1 MKVTIRG
8 HKVEVTQAQKQF
20 IEEKIAKL
28 EKYFANT
35 EQVEVNVV
43 VKQYDFQSR
52 VEVAIHAEKY
62 VLRAD
67 ERQDDVYAAVDVVL
81 DKLERQIRKHKTK
94 LNKKI
99 KERLPLS
106 DAFFVTSTESESP
119 EKNEVPLVK
128 EKKIELRPMDVEE
141 ALLQLQL
148 IDHDFYFFLE
158 ADTNQP
164 MVVYRRKEGQ
174 FGIIQGE

>member
-8 HKVEVTQAQKQF
+8 HKIEVTEAQKQF
-20 IEEKIAKL
+20 IESKLEKL
-28 EKYFANT
+28 EKYFT
-35 EQVEVNVV
+35 DKEQVQVNVLI
-43 VKQYDFQSR
+43 KQYDFQSR
-52 VEVAIHAEKY
+52 AEVAIYAEKY

-67 ERQDDVYAAVDVVL
+67 ERQNDVYAAIDVVL

-99 KERLPLS
+99 KERLPMA
-106 DAFFVTSTESESP
+106 DAFFVANTESEA
-119 EKNEVPLVK
+119 NESKVVNVIK

-141 ALLQLQL
+141 AILQLQL

-158 ADTNQP
+158 ADSNQP
-164 MVVYRRKEGQ
+164 MVVYKRKEGQ

>member
-8 HKVEVTQAQKQF
+8 HKIEVTQAQKQF
-20 IEEKIAKL
+20 IEEKLAKL
-28 EKYFANT
+28 EKYFTNK
-35 EQVEVNVV
+35 EEVIVNVLI
-43 VKQYDFQSR
+43 KQYDFQSR

-67 ERQDDVYAAVDVVL
+67 ERQNDIYAAVDVVL

-99 KERLPLS
+99 KERVPMA
-106 DAFFVTSTESESP
+106 DAFFVESETP
-119 EKNEVPLVK
+119 DEIKKVDIIK

-141 ALLQLQL
+141 AILQLQL

-158 ADTNQP
+158 ADTNKP
-164 MVVYRRKEGQ
+164 MVVYKRKEGQ

>member
-8 HKVEVTQAQKQF
+8 HKVEVTEAQKQF
-20 IEEKIAKL
+20 IEEKITKL
-28 EKYFANT
+28 EKYFT
-35 EQVEVNVV
+35 DTDQVEVKVV
-43 VKQYDFQSR
+43 IKQYDFQSR

-62 VLRAD
+62 VLRA
-67 ERQDDVYAAVDVVL
+67 EEKQDDVYAAVDVVL

-106 DAFFVTSTESESP
+106 DTFFVTNHEGD
-119 EKNEVPLVK
+119 EVEAGIEVIK
-128 EKKIELRPMDVEE
+128 EKKIELRPMDIEE
-141 ALLQLQL
+141 AILQLQL
-148 IDHDFYFFLE
+148 IGHDFYFFLE

-164 MVVYRRKEGQ
+164 MVVYKRKEGQ
-174 FGIIQGE
+174 FGIIRGE

>member
-8 HKVEVTQAQKQF
+8 HKIEVTQAQKQF
-20 IEEKIAKL
+20 IEEKLTKL
-28 EKYFANT
+28 EKYFTNK
-35 EQVEVNVV
+35 EEVIVNVLI
-43 VKQYDFQSR
+43 KQYDFQSR

-67 ERQDDVYAAVDVVL
+67 ERQNDIYAAVDVVL

-99 KERLPLS
+99 KERLPMA
-106 DAFFVTSTESESP
+106 DAFFVAESESAD
-119 EKNEVPLVK
+119 EAKKMDIIK

-141 ALLQLQL
+141 AILQLQL

-158 ADTNQP
+158 ANTNQP
-164 MVVYRRKEGQ
+164 MVVYKRKEGQ